1 MALPKVLIIGQPF
14 NNDTGGGITL
24 TSLFNGWDRDKLAV
38 ACSGYL
44 ILNNIDTNVCNTY
57 FQLGH
62 KEHKWLFP
70 FNYMQRKYTS
80 GLLKFDE
87 KRIQNMTIE
96 KSGLRIKL
104 IMKIFYP
111 FLEFIGLY
119 HYMFRTKL
127 SDDFCRWLDDFKPD
141 VIYDQPSTRDGIL
154 FCLDVHSYLK
164 KPLILHMMDDWPSTI
179 SDKGIF
185 KKFWNRKIDR
195 EFKILLDRTTILMS
209 ISHEMAYEYKIRY
222 GKDFITFHN
231 AIDLDFWNQSQRK
244 SYEIDDSPTILYA
257 GRIGLGIESS
267 LELFVRAIQQINE
280 ENNSSVRF
288 LLQTQEKPQWIS
300 NYKSVIHCNFV
311 SYSDLPK
318 VFSEANF
325 LLLPYDFTAE
335 SIKYIKY
342 SMPTK
347 APEYMV
353 SGTPIII
360 FAPEE
365 TAIVKYAKRD
375 EWAFVIT
382 ENRISE
388 IAESVKQLIADK
400 ELRQRIAQNAIETA
414 RKNHNSVDVRKKF
427 KEIILS
433 SLPASSE

>member
-1 MALPKVLIIGQPF
+1 MALPRVLIIGQPF

-24 TSLFNGWDRDKLAV
+24 TSLFNGWDRDKIAV

-44 ILNNIDTNVCNTY
+44 LHDNIDTGVCNTY

-70 FNYMQRKYTS
+70 FNYLQRKYTS
-80 GLLKFDE
+80 GILKFDE

-104 IMKIFYP
+104 IMKVFYP

-127 SDDFCRWLDDFKPD
+127 SDDFCRWLDEFKPD

-154 FCLDVHSYLK
+154 FCLDVHSYLR

-179 SDKGIF
+179 SYRGIF
-185 KKFWNRKIDR
+185 KKFWRRRIDQ
-195 EFKILLDRTTILMS
+195 EFRRLLDRTSILMS
-209 ISHEMAYEYKIRY
+209 ISHEMAREYKSRY
-222 GKDFITFHN
+222 NKDFITFHN
-231 AIDLDFWNQSQRK
+231 AIDLDFWNQRQRR
-244 SYEIDDSPTILYA
+244 SYELGESPTILYA

-267 LELFVRAIQQINE
+267 LELFVRAIEQVNKE
-280 ENNSSVRF
+280 TDKSVKF
-288 LLQTQEKPQWIS
+288 MLQTREKPQWTD
-300 NYKSVIHCNFV
+300 NYKSVVHNNFV
-311 SYSDLPK
+311 SYSDLPR
-318 VFSEANF
+318 VFSEADF
-325 LLLPYDFTAE
+325 LLLPYDFTPE

-360 FAPEE
+360 LAPEE
-365 TAIVKYAKRD
+365 TAIAKYAERE
-375 EWAFVIT
+375 EWAKVIT
-382 ENRISE
+382 ENRISA
-388 IAESVKQLIADK
+388 IAESVKQLITDK

-414 RKNHNSVDVRKKF
+414 RKNHNSNDVKRKF
-427 KEIILS
+427 KEIIVS
-433 SLPASSE
+433 VAETS

>member
-1 MALPKVLIIGQPF
+1 MPLPKVLIIGQPF

-44 ILNNIDTNVCNTY
+44 LHDNIDTGVCNTY

-70 FNYMQRKYTS
+70 FNYLQRKYTS

-104 IMKIFYP
+104 IMKVFYP

-119 HYMFRTKL
+119 HYMFRTKM
-127 SDDFCRWLDDFKPD
+127 SEDFCRWLDEFKPD
-141 VIYDQPSTRDGIL
+141 VIYDQTATRDGIL

-164 KPLILHMMDDWPSTI
+164 IPLIFHMMDDWPSTI
-179 SDKGIF
+179 SYRGIF
-185 KKFWNRKIDR
+185 KKFWRKRIDQ
-195 EFKILLDRTTILMS
+195 EFRKLLDRTSILMS
-209 ISHEMAYEYKIRY
+209 ISHEMAREYKIRY
-222 GKDFITFHN
+222 RKDFITFHN
-231 AIDLDFWNQSQRK
+231 AIDLDFWNQWQRR
-244 SYEIDDSPTILYA
+244 SYELGESPTILYA

-267 LELFVRAIQQINE
+267 LELFVRAIEQVNE
-280 ENNSSVRF
+280 ETDRSVKF
-288 LLQTQEKPQWIS
+288 VLQTQEKPQCTD
-300 NYKSVIHCNFV
+300 NYKSVMHNSFV

-318 VFSEANF
+318 VFSEADF
-325 LLLPYDFTAE
+325 LLLPYDFTPE
-335 SIKYIKY
+335 SVKYIKY

-360 FAPEE
+360 LAPEE
-365 TAIVKYAKRD
+365 TAIVKYAERE
-375 EWAFVIT
+375 EWAKVIT
-382 ENRISE
+382 ENRISA
-388 IAESVKQLIADK
+388 IAESVKQLITDK
-400 ELRQRIAQNAIETA
+400 ELRQRIAQNAIEIA
-414 RKNHNSVDVRKKF
+414 KKNHNRNDVKKMFREIHVSVAK
-427 KEIILS
+427 
-433 SLPASSE
+433 AS